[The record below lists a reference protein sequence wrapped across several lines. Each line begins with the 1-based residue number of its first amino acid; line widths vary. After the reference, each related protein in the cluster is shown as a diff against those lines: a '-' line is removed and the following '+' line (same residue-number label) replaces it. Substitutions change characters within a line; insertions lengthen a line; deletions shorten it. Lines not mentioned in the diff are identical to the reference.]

1 MAPSSRKRSSANA
14 GSTPY
19 ARNTNSSRMVSSR
32 ASAGSGGNATNPPE
46 TPVGNSIFTSLLRVL
61 STPLTLLS
69 SSSNLEER
77 NSDDSDRDD
86 GSEFDD
92 EEPQQVGTIPK
103 HVAADHDSIPES
115 PTPAD
120 QSHVR
125 TTNKSTFN
133 SLLNHPAVSPI
144 PSSSS
149 QSVLENLANTP
160 FGSAYSPATSTAQ
173 KNSNASPSKYDDIMS
188 LLSRKG
194 DQPLSVS
201 EAQTLQN
208 LIRKNMEVTDR
219 DRQTLE
225 TPLKSRSSAENDP
238 FRQSIALNLSDLSPS
253 VDAKESSH
261 AGSAPAPLFT
271 FGAATSTVTSAASLF
286 GPSKPMFAPV
296 FTFKSQAP
304 QNASLAAQSRSIF
317 SAASDQM
324 AASESSALQK
334 PQQNRPIL
342 RRRPTELRSTAP
354 LYQGAS
360 FGVVTPLRKRVSA
373 VGTRPSLRQPQPASQ
388 EAFGAEPHS
397 KRHRLDGDDDNA
409 EDDSFKKRARRDAG
423 ESSATDNNIENDAWT
438 QGATSSDSAS
448 KLILET
454 LEDMAPPPTNLLS
467 LAPDFSF
474 TNSPASMPPVVIHQS
489 PKPSSGPKILAT
501 TRKVEAAITGTSA
514 KPKSALVNAR
524 ISQLVQFPIRPTVG
538 GTPSRPS
545 NKNTGKL
552 KATEPLP
559 AGETP
564 IQQRAAFP
572 MESKQPQKSDIV
584 TPHPV
589 ATTPSTSR
597 TQEMAVTVPETTAK
611 ASAPAIP
618 SSVKSARFG
627 FGIPATPVAATAI
640 NSVHEDSK
648 AVTTAAYPTSSF
660 TFGTNFAE
668 KSNSVLLPSAVNDL
682 KTVNRVDLASE
693 TGQSP
698 GQLNATFE
706 TQGKVWDEVKLLTVS
721 VLPIFKFEN
730 DDSSLTHI
738 SKILM
743 SQYPD
748 ILRAIP
754 AIQKD
759 DLAKYSWVPLST
771 GPAADKSEPMDVI
784 PSMPGGFNF
793 ASSPSKGGFSFAK
806 PATAGF
812 SLGFASTKVTE
823 SAQKPSEWV
832 CDKCLVVND
841 NAQTKCI
848 ACEAAKDGGT
858 AVSAVPK
865 NWVCDTCL
873 VENEQTA
880 QICIACESGRSA
892 EVKKKSSLRG

>member
-19 ARNTNSSRMVSSR
+19 ARNANSSRVVSNR
-32 ASAGSGGNATNPPE
+32 TSAGSGGSATNPPE
-46 TPVGNSIFTSLLRVL
+46 TPVGNSIFSSLLRVL

-69 SSSNLEER
+69 SSSNLDER
-77 NSDDSDRDD
+77 DIDDSDRGD

-92 EEPQQVGTIPK
+92 EDTQEVNTIPK
-103 HVAADHDSIPES
+103 HVAAEHGNISES

-120 QSHVR
+120 QTHLR
-125 TTNKSTFN
+125 TSNKSKFN

-160 FGSAYSPATSTAQ
+160 FGSSYSPTTSTTAQ
-173 KNSNASPSKYDDIMS
+173 KNSNASPSKYDDIVS

-208 LIRKNMEVTDR
+208 LIRKNME
-219 DRQTLE
+219 E
-225 TPLKSRSSAENDP
+225 TPSKSRSSAQNDP
-238 FRQSIALNLSDLSPS
+238 FRQSVALSMSDLSPS
-253 VDAKESSH
+253 IDAKESSH

-271 FGAATSTVTSAASLF
+271 FGATAAASTVTSAASLF

-324 AASESSALQK
+324 AASESSALLE
-334 PQQNRPIL
+334 PQQNRAIP
-342 RRRPTELRSTAP
+342 RRRTTALRNAAP

-360 FGVVTPLRKRVSA
+360 FGVVTPLRKRVGA

-397 KRHRLDGDDDNA
+397 KRHRLDGDEYSA
-409 EDDSFKKRARRDAG
+409 EDGTFKKRARRDVSEG
-423 ESSATDNNIENDAWT
+423 LATDNNFENDTWT
-438 QGATSSDSAS
+438 QDAASSSDSAS

-474 TNSPASMPPVVIHQS
+474 TKPPASMPPVVVHQT
-489 PKPSSGPKILAT
+489 PKASSGPKILAT
-501 TRKVEAAITGTSA
+501 TRKVEAAITATSA

-559 AGETP
+559 AGEAA
-564 IQQRAAFP
+564 IHQRAAFP
-572 MESKQPQKSDIV
+572 IESKPSQKSDIL
-584 TPHPV
+584 TPHSKV
-589 ATTPSTSR
+589 PSTSR
-597 TQEMAVTVPETTAK
+597 DQEVAVTVPETTPK
-611 ASAPAIP
+611 ASAPANL

-627 FGIPATPVAATAI
+627 FGIPATVVASTPI
-640 NSVHEDSK
+640 NSVHGDSM
-648 AVTTAAYPTSSF
+648 AVTSAVNTTGTFSF
-660 TFGTNFAE
+660 GSKFAE
-668 KSNSVLLPSAVNDL
+668 QKSSALMASASAVNDL
-682 KTVNRVDLASE
+682 KSVNQVDSESE

-698 GQLNATFE
+698 SYLNATFK
-706 TQGKVWDEVKLLTVS
+706 TKGKLWDEVKLLSVS
-721 VLPIFKFEN
+721 VLPVFNFESG
-730 DDSSLTHI
+730 DSNLTPI
-738 SKILM
+738 SQMLM

-748 ILRAIP
+748 ILHAIP
-754 AIQKD
+754 AIQQD
-759 DLAKYSWVPLST
+759 ELAKYNWEPMSAGVS
-771 GPAADKSEPMDVI
+771 DKSEQMDVL
-784 PSMPGGFNF
+784 PSMPGGFDF
-793 ASSPSKGGFSFAK
+793 DSSPSEGGFSFAMART
-806 PATAGF
+806 PGF

-823 SAQKPSEWV
+823 SAQKAAEWV

-841 NAQTKCI
+841 NTQTQCV
-848 ACEAAKDGGT
+848 ACEAVKGGGA
-858 AVSAVPK
+858 AVSAGPK

-873 VENEQTA
+873 VENQQTA
-880 QICIACESGRSA
+880 QICIACETGRSA
-892 EVKKKSSLRG
+892 EVKKKSSLWG

>member
-19 ARNTNSSRMVSSR
+19 ARNANSSRVVSNR
-32 ASAGSGGNATNPPE
+32 TSAGSGGSATNPPE
-46 TPVGNSIFTSLLRVL
+46 TPVGNSIFSSLLRVL

-69 SSSNLEER
+69 SSSNLDER
-77 NSDDSDRDD
+77 DIDDSDRGD

-92 EEPQQVGTIPK
+92 EDTQEVNTIPK
-103 HVAADHDSIPES
+103 HVAAEHGNISES

-120 QSHVR
+120 QTHLR
-125 TTNKSTFN
+125 TSNKSTFN

-149 QSVLENLANTP
+149 QSVLENFANTP
-160 FGSAYSPATSTAQ
+160 FGSSYSPTTSTTAQ
-173 KNSNASPSKYDDIMS
+173 KNSNASPSKYDDIVS

-208 LIRKNMEVTDR
+208 LIRKNME
-219 DRQTLE
+219 E
-225 TPLKSRSSAENDP
+225 TPSKSRSSAQNDP
-238 FRQSIALNLSDLSPS
+238 FRQSVALSMSDLSPS
-253 VDAKESSH
+253 IDAKESSH

-271 FGAATSTVTSAASLF
+271 FGATAAASTVTSAASLF

-324 AASESSALQK
+324 AASESSALLE
-334 PQQNRPIL
+334 PQQNRAIP
-342 RRRPTELRSTAP
+342 RRRTTALRNAAP

-360 FGVVTPLRKRVSA
+360 FGVVTPLRKRVGA

-397 KRHRLDGDDDNA
+397 KRHRLDGDEYSA
-409 EDDSFKKRARRDAG
+409 EDGTFKKRARRDVSEG
-423 ESSATDNNIENDAWT
+423 LATDNNFENDTWT
-438 QGATSSDSAS
+438 QDAASSSDSAS

-474 TNSPASMPPVVIHQS
+474 TKPPASMPPVVAHQT
-489 PKPSSGPKILAT
+489 PKASSGPKILAT
-501 TRKVEAAITGTSA
+501 TRKVEAAITATSA

-559 AGETP
+559 AGEAA
-564 IQQRAAFP
+564 IHQRAAFP
-572 MESKQPQKSDIV
+572 IESKPSQKSDIL
-584 TPHPV
+584 TPHSKV
-589 ATTPSTSR
+589 PSTSR
-597 TQEMAVTVPETTAK
+597 DQEVAVTVPETTPK
-611 ASAPAIP
+611 ASAPANL

-627 FGIPATPVAATAI
+627 FGIPATVVASTPI
-640 NSVHEDSK
+640 NSVHGDSM
-648 AVTTAAYPTSSF
+648 AVTSAVNTTGTFSF
-660 TFGTNFAE
+660 GSKFAE
-668 KSNSVLLPSAVNDL
+668 QKSSALMASASAVNDL
-682 KTVNRVDLASE
+682 KSVNQVDSESE

-698 GQLNATFE
+698 SYLNATFK
-706 TQGKVWDEVKLLTVS
+706 TKGKLWDED
-721 VLPIFKFEN
+721 E
-730 DDSSLTHI
+730 
-738 SKILM
+738 
-743 SQYPD
+743 
-748 ILRAIP
+748 
-754 AIQKD
+754 
-759 DLAKYSWVPLST
+759 LAKYNWEPMSAGVS
-771 GPAADKSEPMDVI
+771 DKSEQMDVL
-784 PSMPGGFNF
+784 PSMPGGFDF
-793 ASSPSKGGFSFAK
+793 DSSPSEGGFSFAMART
-806 PATAGF
+806 PGF
-812 SLGFASTKVTE
+812 SLGFASSKVTE
-823 SAQKPSEWV
+823 SAQKAAEWV

-841 NAQTKCI
+841 NTQTQCV
-848 ACEAAKDGGT
+848 ACEAVKGGGA
-858 AVSAVPK
+858 AVSAGPK

-873 VENEQTA
+873 VENQQTA
-880 QICIACESGRSA
+880 QICIACETGRSA
-892 EVKKKSSLRG
+892 EVKKKSSLWG